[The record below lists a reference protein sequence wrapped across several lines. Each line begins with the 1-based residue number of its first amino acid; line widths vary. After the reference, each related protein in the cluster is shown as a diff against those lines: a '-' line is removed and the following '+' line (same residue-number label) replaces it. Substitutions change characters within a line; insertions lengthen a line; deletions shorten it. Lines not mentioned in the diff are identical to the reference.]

1 MIEYYTKKI
10 TGTFI
15 LMCFLLL
22 CFQQGYSQSSTET
35 NKLINQSNKEGFES
49 FNSMLKLCKYYWNYS
64 FDSSIMYA
72 GKAIKLSQK
81 MDSDSLK
88 SLANIYMALSYHLI
102 DQLDSTLYYCNISK
116 TTSEKYPK
124 LTAKTNDILGI
135 TYRRLGNFKMAL
147 SYGEHSAETFK
158 HVGDS
163 LNYAISLGNVS
174 TTLQEM
180 GNVSEAINYSLKA
193 AKIFKS
199 LKDSMDLAKRY
210 GTIANIYL
218 DMSDLKN
225 GIAYYNRG
233 ISLVDSTKHKSLYI
247 TFVFNMATLYHQA
260 HEYDT
265 AIYFYNLSLNHY
277 KQVNDREGIAIANQ
291 NIGLSLIEKKAYKKA
306 INYLQN
312 AYLLFSNLY
321 TIRNVADVLS
331 DLGLAYSR
339 AGLNDS
345 AIIYMK
351 MSVDT
356 AVKYHLLTEELKG
369 RELLYH
375 VYKTKGNF
383 APALLNLEKFKLLE
397 DSMFSAETKQ
407 KIADLNI
414 KYEAGIKDEKIKQL
428 ELNEKLI
435 TIRNRTRIIVLI
447 SITILLILLINI
459 LYYRKR
465 IQHKMLKIKSELW
478 KKEKAELDKELGF
491 KRKQL
496 SSHALHMTQ
505 KNKILQN
512 IRKAVNEV
520 LPEVPDS
527 TKSRIRTLQQ
537 ELNKSLRYDKDWE
550 VFSIYFN
557 ELNKDFFEKLTA
569 INPNLSQH
577 DLRLAALLRMNM
589 NIKEAAA
596 ILNIAPDS
604 VKTARYKLRKK
615 LGLTPEEDLVR
626 FITALN

>member
-1 MIEYYTKKI
+1 MS
-10 TGTFI
+10 
-15 LMCFLLL
+15 FLLL
-22 CFQQGYSQSSTET
+22 CFQQGYSQSSAEI
-35 NKLINQSNKEGFES
+35 NKLTNQSKGKGITS
-49 FNSMLKLCKYYWNYS
+49 YNSMLKLCKYYWNYS
-64 FDSSIMYA
+64 FDTSIMYA

-88 SLANIYMALSYHLI
+88 SLANLYMALSYHLI

-124 LTAKTNDILGI
+124 LSAKTDDILGI

-158 HVGDS
+158 QEGDS

-247 TFVFNMATLYHQA
+247 TFVFNMATVYHQM

-291 NIGLSLIEKKAYKKA
+291 NIGLSLIGKEAYKNA

-339 AGLNDS
+339 AGFNDS
-345 AIIYMK
+345 AIIYMN

-375 VYKTKGNF
+375 VYKTKGSF
-383 APALLNLEKFKLLE
+383 ASALLNLEKFKSLE
-397 DSMFSAETKQ
+397 DSMFSTETKQ
-407 KIADLNI
+407 KIADLSM

-428 ELNEKLI
+428 ELNEKLT
-435 TIRNRTRIIVLI
+435 TIRNRTRIIILI
-447 SITILLILLINI
+447 SVTILIILLVTI
-459 LYYRKR
+459 LSLSIR
-465 IQHKMLKIKSELW
+465 
-478 KKEKAELDKELGF
+478 F
-491 KRKQL
+491 KFLIVFPL
-496 SSHALHMTQ
+496 SFLCRCFHTYL
-505 KNKILQN
+505 
-512 IRKAVNEV
+512 
-520 LPEVPDS
+520 
-527 TKSRIRTLQQ
+527 
-537 ELNKSLRYDKDWE
+537 
-550 VFSIYFN
+550 FCSI
-557 ELNKDFFEKLTA
+557 
-569 INPNLSQH
+569 IIPQ
-577 DLRLAALLRMNM
+577 
-589 NIKEAAA
+589 
-596 ILNIAPDS
+596 
-604 VKTARYKLRKK
+604 
-615 LGLTPEEDLVR
+615 
-626 FITALN
+626 